1 MTRELLF
8 MLAVLV
14 TTAVY
19 AGDKT
24 NAPAI
29 ESFYIRGKVV
39 QVLDDGIL
47 IKGSRSTSEDR
58 QLILP
63 LIEKTKVMRKT
74 IDAMPDDDK
83 NLQRVQ
89 ELVSLTQST
98 SELIEKAEHKGTYF
112 VTGITDNLADG
123 ENWRG
128 TVYYVDLY
136 QYISVSGAKKTVRRY
151 STSQN
156 ERNVQ

>member
-1 MTRELLF
+1 

-14 TTAVY
+14 TAAVY

-29 ESFYIRGKVV
+29 ESFYIRGKVL
-39 QVLDDGIL
+39 QVLDNGIL
-47 IKGSRSTSEDR
+47 IEGSRSTSEDR

-83 NLQRVQ
+83 KLQRVQ

-151 STSQN
+151 STSQT
-156 ERNVQ
+156 ERNAP